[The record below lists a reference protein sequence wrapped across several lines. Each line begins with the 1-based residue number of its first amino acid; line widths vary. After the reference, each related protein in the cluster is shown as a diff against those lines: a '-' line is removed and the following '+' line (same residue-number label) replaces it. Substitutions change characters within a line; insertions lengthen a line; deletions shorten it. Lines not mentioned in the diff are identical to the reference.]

1 MTIRPAFSVRNAHWG
16 MDGPALRAV
25 REAVFVRE
33 QGVPVEL
40 EWDEYD
46 ATSLHV
52 LAEADGDPIG
62 TGRLLPDH
70 QIGRMAVLPGWRGC
84 GVGSAILAALVELA
98 MARGSRVVCLN
109 AQTRAQGFYL
119 RHGFIAEGKE
129 FPDAGIPHIRMRRE
143 LHVPNH

>member
-1 MTIRPAFSVRNAHWG
+1 MRPALWEADRA
-16 MDGPALRAV
+16 ALQEV
-25 REAVFVRE
+25 RETVFVRE

-52 LAEADGDPIG
+52 LAEADGDPVG
-62 TGRLLPDH
+62 TGRLLPND
-70 QIGRMAVLPGWRGC
+70 QIGRMAVMPGWRGR

-98 MARGSRVVCLN
+98 AARGSRVVGLN
-109 AQTRAQGFYL
+109 AQTRAQAFYR
-119 RHGFIAEGKE
+119 RHGFVAEGDE

-143 LHVPNH
+143 L

>member
-1 MTIRPAFSVRNAHWG
+1 MVRPALWDADRS
-16 MDGPALRAV
+16 ALQSV

-52 LAEADGDPIG
+52 LAEVDGDPIG

-70 QIGRMAVLPGWRGC
+70 QIGRMSVLRAWRGR
-84 GVGSAILAALVELA
+84 GVGSAILAALIELA
-98 MARGSRVVCLN
+98 AARGSRVVCLN
-109 AQTRAQGFYL
+109 AQTRAQAFYL
-119 RHGFIAEGKE
+119 RHGFIAEGEE
-129 FPDAGIPHIRMRRE
+129 FPDAGIPHIRMRRA
-143 LHVPNH
+143 L

>member
-1 MTIRPAFSVRNAHWG
+1 MRSADWKT
-16 MDGPALRAV
+16 DGPALRAV

-52 LAEADGDPIG
+52 LAEADGDQIG
-62 TGRLLPDH
+62 TGRLLPDDR
-70 QIGRMAVLPGWRGC
+70 IGRMAVLPDWRGC
-84 GVGSAILAALVELA
+84 GVGGAILAALVEFA
-98 MARGSRVVCLN
+98 AARGSRAVCLN

-119 RHGFIAEGKE
+119 RHGFIAEGEE

-143 LHVPNH
+143 L